1 MLTSASAAVAG
12 RYMNSN
18 INPNNETNKS
28 GNNFIMDWD
37 TLNNLMV
44 TSSEKYSEYPLT
56 LLNELNNI
64 INAELLFSIALL
76 YIFIVRSLINYLNNK
91 SFKFSNKKVEKVF
104 LFIKDRYIL
113 AWSKYEKI
121 FSILIIVLLSYG
133 IILSKI
139 CIYLILTS

>member
-1 MLTSASAAVAG
+1 
-12 RYMNSN
+12 
-18 INPNNETNKS
+18 
-28 GNNFIMDWD
+28 
-37 TLNNLMV
+37 MV